1 MRVIGFEKKRDDLHM
16 TIKMEFTLKNGGKR
30 IVDLPYTEAMKNCR
44 KIIINRTEQ
53 FLVLDGVQMD
63 KQDRQ
68 MEAFVEQQLEIFQ
81 DDATPVENLGK
92 PVLELNRPD
101 VATIQDKYYW
111 ISGQAEVYLLN
122 TENFLAYKM
131 TPVEIEEMPV
141 DLIYSGQEKTNFL
154 VDERLAMEIILLI
167 LLKVNVMQSSEI
179 YSFPLGL

>member
-1 MRVIGFEKKRDDLHM
+1 
-16 TIKMEFTLKNGGKR
+16 
-30 IVDLPYTEAMKNCR
+30 
-44 KIIINRTEQ
+44 
-53 FLVLDGVQMD
+53 
-63 KQDRQ
+63 

-101 VATIQDKYYW
+101 VAVIQDKHYW

-122 TENFLAYKM
+122 TENCLAYKM
-131 TPVEIEEMPV
+131 TQVEIEELPV

-154 VDERLAMEIILLI
+154 VDEKRALEIILLI